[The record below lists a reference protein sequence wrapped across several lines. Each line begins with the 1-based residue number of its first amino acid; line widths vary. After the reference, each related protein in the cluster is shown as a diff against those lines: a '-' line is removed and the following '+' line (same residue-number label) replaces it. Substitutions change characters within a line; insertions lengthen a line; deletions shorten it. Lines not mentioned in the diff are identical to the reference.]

1 MERFDADRAA
11 AFESG
16 TRKLEKFDIAR
27 ARSPHPALSISTP
40 IAEISPAMLA
50 AARSSIVPDEAA
62 VIIAPDPAPAAPAA
76 PAAPDSDP
84 NIESP
89 RSVRNADR
97 EPGVEQLRTR
107 LARKFTTLADVV
119 TEGFHEFSIGA
130 GWWVVELTAPEGMST
145 GGGKQVLQHLR
156 LRPTRQGHAV
166 LVGGVVNAVTK
177 TAELRDHAH
186 MDMIYRAR
194 FGRPLEITAAEW
206 EQFLRKAEVVLRQ
219 EQIHTARVA
228 APRDIRM
235 LAQRGAVLGE
245 AAARRRMIAAIAFGI
260 STAAAAIVVWRVIV
274 ALWP

>member
-1 MERFDADRAA
+1 LERFDADRAA

-27 ARSPHPALSISTP
+27 TRSPQAALSIPTP

-50 AARSSIVPDEAA
+50 AARPSIVPDEAA
-62 VIIAPDPAPAAPAA
+62 VIIAPDPAPAAPD
-76 PAAPDSDP
+76 APDSDP
-84 NIESP
+84 NMESP

-119 TEGFHEFSIGA
+119 TEGFDEFSIGA

-177 TAELRDHAH
+177 TAELRDHTH

-206 EQFLRKAEVVLRQ
+206 EQFLRKAEVVLHQ
-219 EQIHTARVA
+219 EQIRTARVA

-235 LAQRGAVLGE
+235 LAQRGGVLGE
-245 AAARRRMIAAIAFGI
+245 VAARRRTIAAIAFGI
-260 STAAAAIVVWRVIV
+260 STAAAAIVLWRVIV